1 MSRFGN
7 FLLNLKWIRAVIRW
21 SKSVVLPGFKGFRL
35 YDVMAVFF
43 KNVQK
48 AQINDRAGSISF
60 FFLLALPPTCIF
72 LFTLLPYIP
81 LENLENTI
89 YLFVRDITP
98 NEKTYTLLHGI
109 IYDFLHTQR
118 TGLLS
123 FSFLLAIF
131 YSSTAVTGILRSF
144 NRDHPGFTRRNMVK
158 QRWMG
163 IKLNCI
169 LILLLV
175 MAVILMVAQSAFF
188 NNLLISFHFSHDLTR
203 FFIKMVRWLIIL
215 FFFFIII
222 SILYTYGPSTE
233 KKRKFI
239 TAGSTLA
246 TALTILSTLGF
257 SYYVNHFSSYNR
269 IYGSIG
275 SLIVL
280 MIWIFINSYV
290 LLIGFELNTSIEILE
305 LQNGPDVPVHEGK
318 PQGSS

>member
-7 FLLNLKWIRAVIRW
+7 FLLNLKIVQSTIQW
-21 SKSVVLPGFKGFRL
+21 SEKVVLPGFEGFRL
-35 YDVMAVFF
+35 YDVMKVFF
-43 KNVQK
+43 KNVEK

-72 LFTLLPYIP
+72 LFTLLPYVP

-98 NEKTYTLLHGI
+98 NQRTYNILHGI

-144 NRDHPGFTRRNMVK
+144 NREHPGFTKRNMIK

-163 IKLNCI
+163 IKMNCV
-169 LILLLV
+169 LILLLIV
-175 MAVILMVAQSAFF
+175 AVVLMVAQSAFF
-188 NNLLISFHFSHDLTR
+188 NKLLISLHMPHDFTR
-203 FFIKMVRWLIIL
+203 FIINLVRWLIIL
-215 FFFFIII
+215 ISFFTII
-222 SILYTYGPSTE
+222 SIIYTYGPSTE
-233 KKRKFI
+233 KRRKFI
-239 TAGSTLA
+239 TAGSTIA

-257 SYYVNHFSSYNR
+257 SYYVNNFSSYNR

-305 LQNGPDVPVHEGK
+305 RQKDKKLQELP
-318 PQGSS
+318 